1 MQAVGYDAPRTT
13 SPHERFE
20 DAVSPAVEPHMHSP
34 FMTQESEPHV
44 EARDAGAE
52 LRTRESAGGARTV
65 LVAEDDE
72 DVLLLLTTRLVARGY
87 RVVEARDGQ
96 ETLELAKDVRPDIVL
111 MDLQLPRLNGFAV
124 ARFLR
129 QTDSLRN
136 VPIVVV
142 SAHDPA
148 KHRNLALAAGCNAY
162 VQKPIDFDR
171 LDELMTSLLS

>member
-1 MQAVGYDAPRTT
+1 
-13 SPHERFE
+13 
-20 DAVSPAVEPHMHSP
+20 
-34 FMTQESEPHV
+34 MTQELKPAVDGHASDGKSR
-44 EARDAGAE
+44 A
-52 LRTRESAGGARTV
+52 SAHTV

-72 DVLLLLTTRLVARGY
+72 DVRLMMTTLLGMRGY

-111 MDLQLPRLNGFAV
+111 MDLQLPRINGFAV

-129 QTDSLRN
+129 QTDSLRR
-136 VPIVVV
+136 VPIIVV

-162 VQKPIDFDR
+162 VQKPIDFDH
-171 LDELMTSLLS
+171 LDGLMLSLLPQG